1 MLEYHFNT
9 VLLSG
14 SAVYC
19 SGTTDC
25 IESLYSTFP
34 QCTVLLY
41 NCGALHYAV
50 PTTVSVV
57 HTAQHHSTTSLQTVL
72 TCTAPGSSKK
82 TGTLPFFHF
91 QPHG

>member
-14 SAVYC
+14 SAVYYC

-41 NCGALHYAV
+41 NRGALHYAA
-50 PTTVSVV
+50 PTTMSVV
-57 HTAQHHSTTSLQTVL
+57 HTAQHHIATDSSDVY
-72 TCTAPGSSKK
+72 CTR
-82 TGTLPFFHF
+82 
-91 QPHG
+91 Q